1 MQLHFHLNL
10 HVSKERADLATGTN
24 LVTWYPPPRV
34 VSGSGY
40 VSGKYNLTE
49 DFSLV
54 IHNVTD
60 DDAGRYICRISN
72 FNGFIL
78 RNFTEATVKTPPQDP
93 FPTIDQCPTE
103 ADGRGTESC
112 ILTQETGADSTE
124 LTCRTMGAPRGVV
137 SLSWTLGGTT
147 VPLQAPQ
154 RSTNPDGLTE
164 DVTVAIDAT
173 PSADPYVC
181 VAILPTTTRRQAIT
195 SVTVNTAPIVT
206 TIEAVTTKNYTV
218 FPPKPTN
225 KPKTVIIIST
235 VCALSVIILIIILAV
250 FIWRGRKN
258 ICKWLKSSQTKN
270 KGPVSYLELWELVE
284 MCDIVV
290 LDDIV
295 STLVGNPER
304 ESEYD
309 FVRSKADLYSELCEW
324 KDKTTRDV
332 KTLYAA
338 IEENGLDLELKIIK
352 DFRARTDKMVS
363 LDDLEHICWHVQSC
377 KETVKPVL
385 RALYSHNENITKF
398 TEDTQTSGNSRSD
411 VIKNDLQLMK
421 TWKEKSMSPNPE
433 KEGETVK
440 TRQPSSRGIWC
451 CRKLQTNQH
460 AGDSYE
466 RTPMYT
472 AGSED
477 VDLGAETLPPNRM
490 VQACLALEEAGR
502 RANESDKLVY
512 HQLAK
517 TFFQIHDKY
526 KSELTDEVL
535 KEFALSITKRH
546 CQKLGNT
553 LKVSEDAIAARNK
566 EDLQMFRTDFMLKA
580 WVLDQ
585 KCSNYEIRRRL
596 RKAAEQCNRQDI
608 ADKFISKKQSEVTT
622 STTKLPACLTITNET
637 QSTGARVSESKDKSG
652 KGASSQSA
660 PHSSHGDLEETQTSV
675 AQSTAYMADSEV
687 GFVSAISRDELDRI
701 GSYAGSKTLLAF
713 CKKYDVTEAEEQH
726 TSQEIIK
733 VLKPKLDSEHERINE
748 EKGTDTPRATL
759 RQLLQDT
766 HPRYVCLLAR
776 GKPAEDIFNVELID
790 LVFRLTM
797 SDVHPF
803 AKALNI
809 SDQVLTSN
817 RVNLGPHN
825 LTQGTV
831 KIMKQVYTD
840 DRFEIVKAI
849 VHTKT
854 DHRFEMVK
862 ALKQAGYSEE
872 ARALYFGFEI
882 SFADVVEVENR
893 VDKAQLVK
901 QLGVS
906 DDVQSTEPDSQEKD
920 GTLHQSVL
928 LRWRDTVHSSTFN
941 HRLVLA
947 DALFSMGEKQLA
959 LDIIS
964 GVYRNRAI
972 DNRVSEL
979 LAATIPETEMP
990 TLSKVL
996 DHKVQNGQNCQDV
1009 ITTWVAKKKSTKF
1022 FAKSTKLSNELLG
1035 EGFYAF
1041 AHEIMTASLRNLQI

>member
-1 MQLHFHLNL
+1 METRMAFRITQRIWLVIVIIAFMATMVRTESEIPENKVIVDIRPVFLRGYDGMLQCRFNGAPL
-10 HVSKERADLATGTN
+10 AVFWLKGADLTTGTN

-78 RNFTEATVKTPPQDP
+78 RNYTEATVKTPPQDP
-93 FPTIDQCPTE
+93 FPTIDQCPTG

-284 MCDIVV
+284 MCNIVEA
-290 LDDIV
+290 DGIV
-295 STLVGNPER
+295 NKLVGPER
-304 ESEYD
+304 ESEHHPE
-309 FVRSKADLYSELCEW
+309 RSQADLYSELCEW
-324 KDKTTRDV
+324 KDKCTGDVRTR
-332 KTLYAA
+332 LYAA
-338 IEENGLDLELKIIK
+338 IEDPEKIK

-363 LDDLEHICWHVQSC
+363 LDDHDLEHICWHVQSC
-377 KETVKPVL
+377 KETVK
-385 RALYSHNENITKF
+385 
-398 TEDTQTSGNSRSD
+398 
-411 VIKNDLQLMK
+411 
-421 TWKEKSMSPNPE
+421 
-433 KEGETVK
+433 
-440 TRQPSSRGIWC
+440 QPSSRGIWC

-566 EDLQMFRTDFMLKA
+566 EDLEMFRTNGMLKE
-580 WVLDQ
+580 WVMDQ
-585 KCSNYEIRRRL
+585 KCSNYEIRRKL
-596 RKAAEQCNRQDI
+596 RQAAEQCNRQDI
-608 ADKFISKKQSEVTT
+608 AGNFISKEQSEVMI
-622 STTKLPACLTITNET
+622 STTKMPACVTITNEK
-637 QSTGARVSESKDKSG
+637 QSS
-652 KGASSQSA
+652 GASASG
-660 PHSSHGDLEETQTSV
+660 SSE
-675 AQSTAYMADSEV
+675 
-687 GFVSAISRDELDRI
+687 
-701 GSYAGSKTLLAF
+701 
-713 CKKYDVTEAEEQH
+713 
-726 TSQEIIK
+726 
-733 VLKPKLDSEHERINE
+733 
-748 EKGTDTPRATL
+748 
-759 RQLLQDT
+759 
-766 HPRYVCLLAR
+766 
-776 GKPAEDIFNVELID
+776 
-790 LVFRLTM
+790 
-797 SDVHPF
+797 
-803 AKALNI
+803 
-809 SDQVLTSN
+809 
-817 RVNLGPHN
+817 
-825 LTQGTV
+825 
-831 KIMKQVYTD
+831 
-840 DRFEIVKAI
+840 
-849 VHTKT
+849 
-854 DHRFEMVK
+854 
-862 ALKQAGYSEE
+862 
-872 ARALYFGFEI
+872 
-882 SFADVVEVENR
+882 
-893 VDKAQLVK
+893 
-901 QLGVS
+901 
-906 DDVQSTEPDSQEKD
+906 
-920 GTLHQSVL
+920 
-928 LRWRDTVHSSTFN
+928 
-941 HRLVLA
+941 
-947 DALFSMGEKQLA
+947 
-959 LDIIS
+959 
-964 GVYRNRAI
+964 
-972 DNRVSEL
+972 
-979 LAATIPETEMP
+979 
-990 TLSKVL
+990 
-996 DHKVQNGQNCQDV
+996 
-1009 ITTWVAKKKSTKF
+1009 
-1022 FAKSTKLSNELLG
+1022 
-1035 EGFYAF
+1035 
-1041 AHEIMTASLRNLQI
+1041 